1 MDPVIRRATIDDA
14 EALFGLAEAFAISF
28 KPARDA
34 FQRSL
39 SELLGDDSV
48 WLAVAEWRGTVAGY
62 CLGFDHYTFYA
73 NGRVSWVEEITVKP
87 ELQRKGLGRALM
99 EAFEHWAASRGSKL
113 VGLAT
118 RRAAAFYSALGYE
131 SSAVFF
137 RKLL

>member
-73 NGRVSWVEEITVKP
+73 NGR
-87 ELQRKGLGRALM
+87 